1 MSSFGSTEEVG
12 AAKPLLVE
20 VAISV
25 CYPLASTT
33 SGTPRA
39 RPRFSRAQRAL
50 EPPLREG
57 LAGPGGAVVAG
68 IRAGLRLPIPLP
80 FAITESL
87 VKLVWSDQ
95 LLPLKYHNV

>member
-1 MSSFGSTEEVG
+1 MEAKIECQRMRWSVQVTAKAVASASGCPSCAAMSSFGSTEEVG

-68 IRAGLRLPIPLP
+68 IRA
-80 FAITESL
+80 
-87 VKLVWSDQ
+87 
-95 LLPLKYHNV
+95 